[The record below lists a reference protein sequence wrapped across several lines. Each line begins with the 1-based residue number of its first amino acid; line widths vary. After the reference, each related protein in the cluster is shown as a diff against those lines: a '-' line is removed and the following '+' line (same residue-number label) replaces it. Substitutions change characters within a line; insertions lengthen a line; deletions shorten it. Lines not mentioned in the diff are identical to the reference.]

1 MGKEAASFRC
11 SGKKCYASI
20 SLKTQINGEKTTIVE
35 PFEITNLNWKHVDG
49 CLPKNDDHFVV
60 KALMNQVKNKVVT
73 NPLVSTQQLYETERD
88 NQVAI
93 RAEKKETS
101 VTMPDYSSIRSCLIR
116 TRGKTKSDNA
126 TNILEVDVKDTLTSD
141 KQRFLIFDNKNRNRI
156 CFEIYFNNYFK
167 KNLKYASMK

>member
-1 MGKEAASFRC
+1 
-11 SGKKCYASI
+11 
-20 SLKTQINGEKTTIVE
+20 
-35 PFEITNLNWKHVDG
+35 
-49 CLPKNDDHFVV
+49 
-60 KALMNQVKNKVVT
+60 MNQVKNKVVT
-73 NPLVSTQQLYETERD
+73 SPLVSTQQLYETERD

-141 KQRFLIFDNKNRNRI
+141 KQRFLIFDNKKRNRI
-156 CFEIYFNNYFK
+156 LIFASPTSLKILSESKKWHADGIFHTKSRYFAQLYTIHAYFPPSKYDPNVDKVTFNYK
-167 KNLKYASMK
+167 LITLS